1 MRDLDPLASPVARAL
16 CRAGEAV
23 LLLLAVAPAW
33 PFASVQAG
41 WEFAVCL
48 ATALLLALWAA
59 HAIATR
65 QFQLRTDAVAVAL
78 AGLVVWSVVQLVP
91 LPLGVVRAISPG
103 AMAAHETFRPEV
115 GETLPGEGAGVPRP
129 GSLPLSVDPDATR
142 TFAVRVTV
150 LLLVY
155 AAARNWLASPA
166 ALRRLAWAATANGL
180 ALAVLALTQ
189 FFSSPRDTVF
199 WSLPVGGAVFGPFV
213 NRNHFTD
220 FIAGCLGLGVG
231 LMLTLRTVPAG
242 GYRPK
247 EGDDPPLL
255 DRLLAPFKYLDQPW
269 PLAAAGAVAVMA
281 AGVLFSLSRGGVLA
295 VAVAGVGCALIAR
308 RRRGAAPAGVGGWAV
323 GVAAVLVVGL
333 AGWFGWE
340 PVRARFATLLAATE
354 ADDRTGLWR
363 DAVRAADGFWAVG
376 SGHGSYIRVETLGRH
391 DGASNAATDHAHNEY
406 LEAVVEGGVVRLAL
420 TLLLVVGVLVV
431 VGRGFLRQRGRP
443 GNTLL
448 LGAWF
453 GLAAIAAH
461 AVTDFGIHL
470 PAVAVFAAILAGY
483 AMGASDTAELPRA
496 RTKVRVRVR
505 KDAAPPPPVP
515 APVEAPSPA
524 AEPRGFAAV
533 AGAMLVAVAG
543 VAVAADAWTRA
554 RSERLLDGAEAFRLS
569 AAADRQAGRVA
580 YLTARTRVRPDDP
593 AVWLDLA
600 QAHIDGGSPADIRAA
615 LAALRAA
622 RDRCPLFPEVQFRL
636 GLFARSFET
645 ADPPLAYFNRAKR
658 LLVTDADVWYACGV
672 EALRSG
678 DEATAW
684 DSFRQSL
691 VLSQRRLKPIVAEAG
706 RRLPPDRLAA
716 LVLPDDP
723 AVLLMAADQLY
734 PDAVKQAA
742 ARRPLLERAAAAKDR
757 PARTPEPLVAAARAL
772 GELGRAADAE
782 ATWRK
787 AVALV
792 PDRFELRDAFA
803 RWLEDEERY
812 AAAVKELAWLAE
824 RRPADKAYRDRLM
837 VARHAAKL
845 MAEIGE

>member
-1 MRDLDPLASPVARAL
+1 MRDLDPSAAPVARWL
-16 CRAGEAV
+16 RRVGEAV

-48 ATALLLALWAA
+48 AVAALLTLWAA
-59 HAIATR
+59 HAVVTR
-65 QFQLRTDAVAVAL
+65 QFQFRTDVVAVAV

-91 LPLGVVRAISPG
+91 LPLGVVRVISPG
-103 AMAAHETFRPEV
+103 AAAAHETFRPAV
-115 GETLPGEGAGVPRP
+115 GETLPGEGAAAPRS

-142 TFAVRVTV
+142 TFAVRVTA

-166 ALRRLAWAATANGL
+166 AFRRLAWAATANGL

-189 FFSSPRDTVF
+189 FFSSPRDTAF
-199 WSLPVGGAVFGPFV
+199 WSIPVRGEVFGPFV

-231 LMLTLRTVPAG
+231 LTLTLRTVPTG
-242 GYRPK
+242 GYRPR

-295 VAVAGVGCALIAR
+295 VAGVGCALIAR
-308 RRRGAAPAGVGGWAV
+308 RRRGDTPAGIGGWAV
-323 GVAAVLVVGL
+323 AAAAVLAVGL
-333 AGWFGWE
+333 TGWFGWE
-340 PVRARFATLLAATE
+340 PVRARFATLLAAKE

-363 DAVRAADGFWAVG
+363 DAARAADGFWAVG
-376 SGHGSYIRVETLGRH
+376 SGHGSYIRVETLGRR
-391 DGASNAATDHAHNEY
+391 DGASNVATDHAHNEY

-420 TLLLVVGVLVV
+420 TLLLVVGVLVM

-443 GNTLL
+443 GSTLR

-453 GLAAIAAH
+453 GLAAVAAH

-483 AMGASDTAELPRA
+483 AMGVSDDTELPRV

-505 KDAAPPPPVP
+505 KDTAPPPPVP
-515 APVEAPSPA
+515 APVEAPSPVA
-524 AEPRGFAAV
+524 APRGFAAA

-569 AAADRQAGRVA
+569 AADDRQVGRVA

-615 LAALRAA
+615 LAALRTA
-622 RDRCPLFPEVQFRL
+622 RDRCPLYPEVQFRL
-636 GLFARSFET
+636 GLFARSFES
-645 ADPPLAYFNRAKR
+645 ADPPLAYFNRTKR
-658 LLVTDADVWYACGV
+658 LLVMDADVWYACGL
-672 EALRSG
+672 ESLRTG

-684 DSFRQSL
+684 DSFRQCL

-706 RRLPPDRLAA
+706 RRLSPDRLAA

-734 PDAVKQAA
+734 PDPAKQAA

-757 PARTPEPLVAAARAL
+757 PARTPVPLVAAARAL
-772 GELGRAADAE
+772 GELGRAAEAE

-787 AVALV
+787 AIALV

-812 AAAVKELAWLAE
+812 AAAAKELEWLAE
-824 RRPADKAYRDRLM
+824 RRSGDKTYRDRLM
-837 VARHAAKL
+837 VARHAAGL